1 MPHKSVDLQEHRKE
15 IDRIDNEILELL
27 AKRYRV
33 VGEVV
38 DIKIQKGLPI
48 YVPKREQEMVEV
60 FKEKARKLSLDE
72 QFAEDLLR
80 MMMNVSRKNQSE
92 TGFPRSTEEV
102 KTIAV
107 IGGRG
112 GMGKLYARNIEK
124 TGNDVLIVDQDE
136 ESWNQ
141 LSLRRELIDLCIV
154 TVPIHKTR
162 EIIQRLGEVLTEKTV
177 MIDFTS
183 HKSDPVNAMHIYHKG
198 PVIGMHPMHGPDVE
212 NLSKQL
218 MVVCKGRRWEEGQ
231 WFINQC
237 ELWGMRLIY
246 ADANKH
252 DHIMNLVQGLRHY
265 VALLHG
271 SFMKEYDIKPEEI
284 VEYSSPIYR
293 AELMMT
299 GRIFAQSAELYADII
314 FSNDERRALL
324 MNFFEHHRLLSDHI
338 RNNDKKAFITEFE
351 RISEYFG
358 DFAPQAQEESS
369 YLIGHLFD
377 RFAI

>member
-1 MPHKSVDLQEHRKE
+1 MAHSTEELKKQRQE

-27 AKRYRV
+27 AERYRV

-38 DIKIQKGLPI
+38 DIKIKKGLPI
-48 YVPKREQEMVEV
+48 YVPKREQEMVLV
-60 FKEKARKLSLDE
+60 FREKARKLSLDE

-92 TGFPRSTEEV
+92 TGFPRSTPEV
-102 KTIAV
+102 KTVAV

-112 GMGKLYARNIEK
+112 GMGKLYATNIQK
-124 TGNDVLIVDQDE
+124 TGNEVLIVDQDE
-136 ESWNQ
+136 EGWTQ
-141 LSLRRELIDLCIV
+141 LELRKELIDLCIV

-162 EIIQRLGEVLTEKTV
+162 TVIRRLGEILTDRTV
-177 MIDFTS
+177 MVDFTS
-183 HKSDPVNAMHIYHKG
+183 HKADPVNAMHIYHKG

-218 MVVCKGRRWEEGQ
+218 MVICKGRKWEEGQ

-246 ADANKH
+246 AEANKH

-271 SFMKEYDIKPEEI
+271 SFMKEYDIKPQEI

-299 GRIFAQSAELYADII
+299 GRIFAQSAELYADIV

-324 MNFFEHHRLLSDHI
+324 MNFFEHHRQLADHI
-338 RNNDKKAFITEFE
+338 RNNDKEAFVTEFE
-351 RISEYFG
+351 RIADYFG

>member
-1 MPHKSVDLQEHRKE
+1 MPHTSEVLKKHRQE

-27 AKRYRV
+27 AERYRV

-38 DIKIQKGLPI
+38 EVKIKNGLPI
-48 YVPKREQEMVEV
+48 YIPKREQEMVEV
-60 FKEKARKLSLDE
+60 FRNKALKLGLDQ

-80 MMMNVSRKNQSE
+80 MMMNVSRKNQSD

-124 TGNDVLIVDQDE
+124 TGNEVLVVDQDE
-136 ESWNQ
+136 DSWAQ
-141 LSLRRELIDLCIV
+141 LELRKELIDLCIV

-162 EIIQRLGEVLTEKTV
+162 DIIQKLGGILTERTV
-177 MIDFTS
+177 MVDFTS

-198 PVIGMHPMHGPDVE
+198 PVIGMHPMHGPDSE

-299 GRIFAQSAELYADII
+299 GRIFAQSAELYADIV

-324 MNFFEHHRLLSDHI
+324 MNFFEHHRQLADHI
-338 RNNDKKAFITEFE
+338 RNNDKAAFINEFE
-351 RISEYFG
+351 LISDYFG

>member
-1 MPHKSVDLQEHRKE
+1 MPHQHEALAKHRQE
-15 IDRIDNEILELL
+15 IDLIDNQILELL
-27 AKRYRV
+27 ARRYRV
-33 VGEVV
+33 VKEVV
-38 DIKIQKGLPI
+38 DIKIKKGLPI
-48 YVPKREQEMVEV
+48 YVPKREQEMVGV
-60 FKEKARKLSLDE
+60 FREKAKKLGLDE

-80 MMMNVSRKNQSE
+80 MLMNVSRKNQSE

-107 IGGRG
+107 VGGAG
-112 GMGKLYARNIEK
+112 GMGHLYASNIKK
-124 TGNDVLIVDQDE
+124 TGNKVLIVDNNEQDWQTLTE
-136 ESWNQ
+136 QAESV
-141 LSLRRELIDLCIV
+141 DLCIV
-154 TVPIHKTR
+154 TVPIHATID
-162 EIIQRLGEVLTEKTV
+162 IIKKLGDILTERTV
-177 MIDFTS
+177 LVDFTS
-183 HKSDPVNAMHIYHKG
+183 HKADPVNAMHIYHKG
-198 PVIGMHPMHGPDVE
+198 PVIGMHPMHGPDTD

-231 WFINQC
+231 WFIDQC
-237 ELWGMRLIY
+237 ELWGMRMLY

-271 SFMKEYDIKPEEI
+271 SFMKEYDLKPEEI

-299 GRIFAQSAELYADII
+299 GRIFAQSAELYADIV

-324 MNFFEHHRLLSDHI
+324 INFFEHHRQMADHI
-338 RNNDKKAFITEFE
+338 RNNDKKSFVKEFNQV
-351 RISEYFG
+351 SDYFG

-369 YLIGHLFD
+369 YLISHLFD

>member
-1 MPHKSVDLQEHRKE
+1 MAPFDDVLKAHRNR
-15 IDRIDNEILELL
+15 IDEIDNEILKLL
-27 AKRYRV
+27 AERYRV
-33 VGEVV
+33 VEEVV
-38 DIKIQKGLPI
+38 DIKIEKGLPI
-48 YVPKREQEMVEV
+48 YVPQREQEMVEV
-60 FKEKARKLSLDE
+60 FRKKARELKLDE

-92 TGFPRSTEEV
+92 VGFPRSSEAI
-102 KTIAV
+102 KTVAV
-107 IGGRG
+107 IGGKG
-112 GMGKLYARNIEK
+112 GMGKLYAANLAK
-124 TGNDVLIVDQDE
+124 TGNEVLVIDKDE
-136 ESWNQ
+136 EDWQMLEKVADQ
-141 LSLRRELIDLCIV
+141 LDLCIV
-154 TVPIHKTR
+154 TVPIHLTKSV
-162 EIIQRLGEVLTEKTV
+162 IQRLGNILGERTV
-177 MIDFTS
+177 MVDFTS
-183 HKSDPVNAMHIYHKG
+183 HKADPVNAMHIYHKG
-198 PVIGMHPMHGPDVE
+198 PVIGMHPMHGPDAE

-218 MVVCKGRRWEEGQ
+218 MVVCKGRRWEEGK
-231 WFINQC
+231 WFIDQC
-237 ELWGMRLIY
+237 ELWGMRLLF

-271 SFMKEYDIKPEEI
+271 SFMKEYDIRPEEI

-324 MNFFEHHRLLSDHI
+324 INFFEHHKALSEHV
-338 RNNDKKAFITEFE
+338 RNDDKEAFVHEFE
-351 RISEYFG
+351 QIADYFG
-358 DFAPQAQEESS
+358 DFAPQALDESS